1 MAFDGSLSRPMVG
14 IATGLIQNPVHSV
27 PAHGIG
33 DRYIQAVRFGA
44 GADPFLIPVL
54 GEGHN
59 AKALASRL
67 DGLFLPGGRPNIEP
81 HHYGGPPFPD
91 DEFRD
96 PARDATTL
104 PLIVACLE
112 LGVPIFGVCRGLQ
125 EINVALGGSLHYR
138 VHLVDGKMD
147 HRMPK
152 DDDIEIK
159 FGLRHMISLDPGGI
173 FATLVDETEVKINS
187 AHGQGID
194 RLADGLTVE
203 ALAPDGIIEAVRV
216 ENAKTFSIGVQW
228 HAEWRYDEHDLAQ
241 ALFKLFGV
249 AARERRM
256 ARLNSHGE
264 T

>member
-44 GADPFLIPVL
+44 GGDPFLIPVL
-54 GEGHN
+54 GEGHD
-59 AKALASRL
+59 AAALAARL

-81 HHYGGPPFPD
+81 HLYGGPPPPE

-152 DDDIEIK
+152 EGDMDVK
-159 FGLRHMISLDPGGI
+159 FGLKHLVSLDPGG
-173 FATLVDETEVKINS
+173 FMAKLVSESDVKVNS

-194 RLADGLTVE
+194 RLADGLAVE
-203 ALAPDGIIEAVRV
+203 ALAPDGIIEAIRV
-216 ENAKTFSIGVQW
+216 EHAKTFAIGVQW
-228 HAEWRYDEHDLAQ
+228 HAEWRFEEHDLAR
-241 ALFKLFGV
+241 ALFNSFGD
-249 AARERRM
+249 AARDRRN
-256 ARLNSHGE
+256 ARINSYGE